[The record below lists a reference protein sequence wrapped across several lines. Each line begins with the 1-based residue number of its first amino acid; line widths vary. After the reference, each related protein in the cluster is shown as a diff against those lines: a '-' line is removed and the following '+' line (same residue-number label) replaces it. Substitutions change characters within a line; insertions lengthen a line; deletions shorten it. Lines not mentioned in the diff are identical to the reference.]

1 MTKRKRFERA
11 KRAIEQ
17 EVGTT
22 HNELSP
28 ASRAV
33 CFVSPRPWGSASLHP
48 RLYAIAALRGLNSR
62 SPLQPSLAGLPF
74 CIAYRFIRQHYLS
87 SINLSQNN
95 IQRPNN
101 RNHVRDQ
108 MSEAKFL
115 KRLQVHEARRAHAH
129 PPGLLRAVGN
139 QIAANLAFR
148 SFDRMI
154 VIANGR
160 LD

>member
-1 MTKRKRFERA
+1 MCYFPDPNVAATWERWAVRHNRF
-11 KRAIEQ
+11 
-17 EVGTT
+17 
-22 HNELSP
+22 
-28 ASRAV
+28 AV
-33 CFVSPRPWGSASLHP
+33 D
-48 RLYAIAALRGLNSR
+48 R
-62 SPLQPSLAGLPF
+62 SSVD
-74 CIAYRFIRQHYLS
+74 
-87 SINLSQNN
+87 LSQNN

-115 KRLQVHEARRAHAH
+115 KRLQVHEARRAHTH